1 VCIFLIFLNW
11 YTLFCPLGVNEFY
24 IFHSITVH
32 GVKNSENLGEGLGR
46 LETAEVA
53 SHYSSICSEVRD
65 NAE

>member
-1 VCIFLIFLNW
+1 MCIFLIFLNW

-32 GVKNSENLGEGLGR
+32 GVKKSEKFVGGI